1 PINNTELLL
10 EAALKHER
18 GLTLVNQRLD
28 KLETETT
35 INRSQQRKIQGL
47 VSSTVIKVLGGKKTL
62 AYQDSSIKQSAFS
75 NCYKQLKALF
85 DVASYVDI
93 PKVRYEEAVALIPRW
108 KPNLELQARIDMAND
123 NGDMFKEIG

>member
-1 PINNTELLL
+1 M
-10 EAALKHER
+10 A
-18 GLTLVNQRLD
+18 
-28 KLETETT
+28 
-35 INRSQQRKIQGL
+35 
-47 VSSTVIKVLGGKKTL
+47 KTL

-123 NGDMFKEIG
+123 NGDMFKEIDSNDKRISLNLSPVKSSVNNNSF

>member
-1 PINNTELLL
+1 M
-10 EAALKHER
+10 
-18 GLTLVNQRLD
+18 
-28 KLETETT
+28 
-35 INRSQQRKIQGL
+35 
-47 VSSTVIKVLGGKKTL
+47 

-123 NGDMFKEIG
+123 NGDMFKEVS